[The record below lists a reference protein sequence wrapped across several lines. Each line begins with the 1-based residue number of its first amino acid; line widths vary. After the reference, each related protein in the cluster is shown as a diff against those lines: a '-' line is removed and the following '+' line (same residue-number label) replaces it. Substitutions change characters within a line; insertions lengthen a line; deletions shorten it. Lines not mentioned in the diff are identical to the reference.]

1 MKHLNHQRKI
11 LYNSGMTGGLKMGK
25 KRNKMSAEFSGM
37 SEEELNECIRKT
49 AYELWEQ
56 SGCAGGRDLEF
67 WAQAEKKI
75 KGKA

>member
-1 MKHLNHQRKI
+1 
-11 LYNSGMTGGLKMGK
+11 MGK